1 MSFLDKFSQWARE
14 SIALKL
20 FVIGFLILLLMIPI
34 AMVESLI
41 HERGTNKNNVAKQ
54 IYAEW
59 SGSQT
64 LQGPILTVPYY
75 DYYWYNYDHK
85 DSNGNTTTKK
95 ELKKKIEYAHF
106 LPTKLLIEGS
116 ITPSIRYRSIYE
128 AVVYKSD
135 LKIHGT
141 FSKPDMSEWRIE
153 PKDILY
159 DMSSISFGISD
170 LRGVQDRI
178 KMNFDAK
185 EYFFNPG
192 IKSSEVSKAI
202 SSGIS
207 VPVIFDK
214 NKQNIAFDFNLKLN
228 GSESL
233 FFLPYGKESMVNLK
247 STWSNPSFAGD
258 FLPDS
263 REINENGFT
272 AKWKVI
278 DINRAYPQNFKGSDI
293 ERLKKIKRDHFVG
306 KYDYHAV
313 DQNYQKSSFGVN
325 LKVPVDYY
333 QKSTRSIKYGILI
346 IILTFLAFFFV
357 EIFIKKRIHAFQYI
371 LVGFSL
377 VLFFALLIS
386 FSEHIGF
393 DFAYLISSI
402 ITVMAIT
409 LYSKSIFKNKKFML
423 ILCGILSFFYAFIYL
438 LLQLQDYSLILGTG
452 MLFVVL
458 SIIMYIS
465 KDIDWYNIKKEVGSS
480 NNDRKQPK

>member
-1 MSFLDKFSQWARE
+1 MTFLDKFSQWARE

-20 FVIGFLILLLMIPI
+20 FVIGFLILMLMIPI

-41 HERGTNKNNVAKQ
+41 YERGTNKKNVANQ
-54 IYAEW
+54 IYADW

-75 DYYWYNYDHK
+75 DYYWYTYDHK

-95 ELKKKIEYAHF
+95 ELKKNIEYAHF
-106 LPTKLLIEGS
+106 LPSKLGIEGS
-116 ITPSIRYRSIYE
+116 ITPYIRYRSIYE

-135 LKIHGT
+135 LRIHGT
-141 FSKPDMSEWRIE
+141 FNKPDMSEWRIE
-153 PKDILY
+153 SKDILY
-159 DMSSISFGISD
+159 DMASISFGISD

-178 KMNFDAK
+178 KMQFDDK

-192 IKSSEVSKAI
+192 IKSSEVSMAI
-202 SSGIS
+202 DNGIS
-207 VPVIFDK
+207 VPVLLDK

-233 FFLPYGKESMVNLK
+233 FFLPYGKESIVNLK

-263 REINENGFT
+263 REINEDGFT

-278 DINRAYPQNFKGSDI
+278 DINRAYPQNFKGTDI
-293 ERLKKIKRDHFVG
+293 KRLKNVKGNRFVG
-306 KYDYHAV
+306 KYDYSESNRNH
-313 DQNYQKSSFGVN
+313 QGSSFGVN

-333 QKSTRSIKYGILI
+333 QKSSRSVKYGILI
-346 IILTFLAFFFV
+346 IILTFISFFFV

-402 ITVMAIT
+402 VTILAIT
-409 LYSKSIFKNKKFML
+409 LYSKSIFKNQKFVR
-423 ILCGILSFFYAFIYL
+423 ILFGIISLFYAFIYL
-438 LLQLQDYSLILGTG
+438 LLQLQDYSLILGTV

-458 SIIMYIS
+458 SIIMYVS
-465 KDIDWYNIKKEVGSS
+465 RDIDWYNIKKDVISS
-480 NNDRKQPK
+480 NDDEK